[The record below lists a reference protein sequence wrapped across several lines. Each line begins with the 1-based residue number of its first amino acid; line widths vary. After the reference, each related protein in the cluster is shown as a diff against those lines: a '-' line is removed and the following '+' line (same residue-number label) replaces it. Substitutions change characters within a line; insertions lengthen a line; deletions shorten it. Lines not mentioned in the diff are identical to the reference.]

1 MNRDVD
7 EDSDDNKLI
16 CPVCGKILD
25 IGDIICKNCGTLL
38 REEY

>member
-1 MNRDVD
+1 MNNDIN
-7 EDSDDNKLI
+7 EDNNKLI